1 MALAVPACQ
10 PGWEEIENLRG
21 NSRKLEES
29 VGYLRNF
36 VRKFERKE
44 LEMKSAWEEAPRLK
58 SPWFKISQIQW
69 SQILVYGYFP
79 PRAANFPTFS
89 FYIHTLHNSIFAYF
103 LTYASM
109 FY

>member
-1 MALAVPACQ
+1 MALIVPVCQ

-29 VGYLRNF
+29 VGYWRNF

-69 SQILVYGYFP
+69 SQILEIKRNFVLGCGYFP

-89 FYIHTLHNSIFAYF
+89 FRSSFNKVISQ
-103 LTYASM
+103 
-109 FY
+109 